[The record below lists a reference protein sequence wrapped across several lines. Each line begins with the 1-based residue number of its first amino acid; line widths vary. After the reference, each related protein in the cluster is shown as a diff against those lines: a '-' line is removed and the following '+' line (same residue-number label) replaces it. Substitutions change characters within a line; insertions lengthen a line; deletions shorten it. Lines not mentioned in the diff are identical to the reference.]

1 METKQDIVRFIDEIK
16 YGRLDRRQI
25 MRIMAAAGIATVVV
39 PTGRSA
45 RAQDDPLMLYTW
57 AGYEVPEMHQEFIDK
72 YGSSPDYSTWGDEEE
87 AEIKMRSG
95 FEPDMVMPCSYK
107 VMKWTDLGILR
118 PVDETRLE
126 HWGEIIPTLYNV
138 PDTIINDQRMW
149 VPAWW
154 GLTSVTF
161 RTDICP
167 EYVPAEAHTWGIL
180 WDEKYSG
187 RLSMIDSLI
196 DGVMVAAIYSGAAD
210 PFNMT
215 PEETEVC
222 KQLMVKQKPLLRFYT
237 NDNAGWQQALASGEL
252 VAADSWNDTIL
263 NLSNQGIPSAFMQP
277 KEGAMTWTCGLGL
290 TNWLSPEQE
299 TMAYDLMNA
308 YLSVDTGIYWV
319 ENFGMGHSNKNVYS
333 HFSAD
338 DLTKRGL
345 TPGDID
351 AYIAAGHFQATIKN
365 EPELQAIYEQ
375 VKAGI

>member
-25 MRIMAAAGIATVVV
+25 MRIMASAGIASFVF
-39 PTGRSA
+39 PTGRA
-45 RAQDDPLMLYTW
+45 KAQDDPLMLYTW

-107 VMKWTDLGILR
+107 VMKWTELEILR
-118 PVDETRLE
+118 PLDETRLE

-167 EYVPAEAHTWGIL
+167 EYVPVDAHTWGIL

-215 PEETEVC
+215 PAETEVT
-222 KQLMVKQKPLLRFYT
+222 KELMVRQKPLLRFYT

-252 VAADSWNDTIL
+252 VAAASWNDTIL
-263 NLSNQGIPSAFMQP
+263 NLSNQGIPTMFMQP

-319 ENFGMGHSNKNVYS
+319 ETFGMGHSNKNVYS

-365 EPELQAIYEQ
+365 EPELQAMYEQ